1 MQLTVHLIVDRNLT
15 LILFNLFEKL
25 RLLFNTFSEQLI
37 LLCLFQ
43 IITVTDINGC
53 LKKRAQTLSVPL
65 WFS

>member
-43 IITVTDINGC
+43 IFYKIT
-53 LKKRAQTLSVPL
+53 L
-65 WFS
+65 